1 MFVIEEGV
9 KKEEQ
14 FMVYERLSENQE
26 QGLLSEAW
34 FAAGA
39 NLELARVG
47 DVTTRKRNILLHF
60 FITRMVVMKNTR
72 FYIKE

>member
-1 MFVIEEGV
+1 MKLEDDG
-9 KKEEQ
+9 
-14 FMVYERLSENQE
+14 ENQE

-34 FAAGA
+34 FAAGG

-47 DVTTRKRNILLHF
+47 DVTTRKERNILLHF

-72 FYIKE
+72 FCIKE